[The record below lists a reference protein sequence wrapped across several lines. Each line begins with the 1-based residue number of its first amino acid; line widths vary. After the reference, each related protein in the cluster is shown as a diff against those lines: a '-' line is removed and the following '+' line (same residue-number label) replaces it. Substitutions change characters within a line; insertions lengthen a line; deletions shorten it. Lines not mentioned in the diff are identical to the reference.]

1 MSTKAYKQA
10 IETLMSRDV
19 EIDYRSIVVKL
30 AQHSPTLFNKLY
42 AEIAAPVLVGDPK
55 PGMSDAEREAERE
68 ADRRGINILDSLRY
82 RNAKVDAIKLIRDT
96 YGFGLKESKD
106 VADHL
111 CNYLSKAGY
120 CVAEYHDPAWLNSSQ
135 QRVLDKLIWID
146 KHPVR

>member
-55 PGMSDAEREAERE
+55 PGMSDDEERRV
-68 ADRRGINILDSLRY
+68 INILDSLRY

>member
-55 PGMSDAEREAERE
+55 PGMSDDEERRV
-68 ADRRGINILDSLRY
+68 INILDSLRY
-82 RNAKVDAIKLIRDT
+82 NNAKVDAIKLIRDT
-96 YGFGLKESKD
+96 YGFGVKESKD
-106 VADHL
+106 IADHL

-146 KHPVR
+146 KHPVRP

>member
-42 AEIAAPVLVGDPK
+42 AEIAAPVLVGDSK
-55 PGMSDAEREAERE
+55 PGMSDDEERRV
-68 ADRRGINILDSLRY
+68 INILNSLRY
-82 RNAKVDAIKLIRDT
+82 HNAKVDAIKLIRDT
-96 YGFGLKESKD
+96 YGFGLKESKE

-120 CVAEYHDPAWLNSSQ
+120 SVAEYPDPVWLNSSQ
-135 QRVLDKLIWID
+135 QRVLDKLIWIE
-146 KHPVR
+146 KHH

>member
-55 PGMSDAEREAERE
+55 PGMSDDEE
-68 ADRRGINILDSLRY
+68 RRGIYILNTLRY

-96 YGFGLKESKD
+96 YGFGLKESKE

-120 CVAEYHDPAWLNSSQ
+120 GVAEYPDPVWLNSSQ
-135 QRVLDKLIWID
+135 QRV
-146 KHPVR
+146 

>member
-55 PGMSDAEREAERE
+55 PGMSDDEERRI
-68 ADRRGINILDSLRY
+68 INILDSLRY

-96 YGFGLKESKD
+96 YGFGVKESKEI
-106 VADHL
+106 ADHL

-146 KHPVR
+146 KHPVRP

>member
-55 PGMSDAEREAERE
+55 PGMSDDEERRV
-68 ADRRGINILDSLRY
+68 INILNSLRY
-82 RNAKVDAIKLIRDT
+82 HNAKVDAIKLIRDT
-96 YGFGLKESKD
+96 YGFGVKESKD
-106 VADHL
+106 IADHL

-146 KHPVR
+146 KHPVRP

>member
-55 PGMSDAEREAERE
+55 PGMSDDEERRI
-68 ADRRGINILDSLRY
+68 INILDSLRY

-96 YGFGLKESKD
+96 YGFGVKESKD
-106 VADHL
+106 IADHL

-146 KHPVR
+146 KHPVRP

>member
-55 PGMSDAEREAERE
+55 PGMSDDEERRV
-68 ADRRGINILDSLRY
+68 INILNSLRY
-82 RNAKVDAIKLIRDT
+82 HNAKVDAIKLIRDT
-96 YGFGLKESKD
+96 YGFGLKESKE

-120 CVAEYHDPAWLNSSQ
+120 CVTEYHDPAWLNSSQ
-135 QRVLDKLIWID
+135 QRVLDKLIWIE
-146 KHPVR
+146 KHH

>member
-55 PGMSDAEREAERE
+55 PGMSDDEERRV
-68 ADRRGINILDSLRY
+68 INILDSLRY
-82 RNAKVDAIKLIRDT
+82 HNAKVDAIKLIRDT
-96 YGFGLKESKD
+96 YGFGVKEAKD

-120 CVAEYHDPAWLNSSQ
+120 SVAEYPDPAWLNSSQ
-135 QRVLDKLIWID
+135 QRVLDKLIWIE
-146 KHPVR
+146 KHH

>member
-55 PGMSDAEREAERE
+55 PDMSDDEERRI
-68 ADRRGINILDSLRY
+68 INILNSLRY
-82 RNAKVDAIKLIRDT
+82 SNSKLNAIKLIRDT
-96 YGFGLKESKD
+96 YGFGPKEAKD
-106 VADHL
+106 IADHL
-111 CNYLSKAGY
+111 CNYLRKAGY
-120 CVAEYHDPAWLNSSQ
+120 SVAEYPDPAWLNSSQ
-135 QRVLDKLIWID
+135 QRVLDKLIWIE
-146 KHPVR
+146 KHH

>member
-42 AEIAAPVLVGDPK
+42 AEIAAPVLVGDSK
-55 PGMSDAEREAERE
+55 PGMSDDEERRV
-68 ADRRGINILDSLRY
+68 INILDSLRY
-82 RNAKVDAIKLIRDT
+82 HNAKVDAIKLIRDT
-96 YGFGLKESKD
+96 YGFGVKESKE

-120 CVAEYHDPAWLNSSQ
+120 CVAEYPDPAWLNSSQ
-135 QRVLDKLIWID
+135 QRVLDKLIWIE
-146 KHPVR
+146 KHH

>member
-55 PGMSDAEREAERE
+55 PGMSDDEERRV
-68 ADRRGINILDSLRY
+68 INILNSLRY
-82 RNAKVDAIKLIRDT
+82 SNSKINAMKLIRDT
-96 YGFGLKESKD
+96 YGFGLKESKE

-120 CVAEYHDPAWLNSSQ
+120 CVAEYPDPAWLNSSQ
-135 QRVLDKLIWID
+135 QRVLDKLIWIE
-146 KHPVR
+146 KHH

>member
-1 MSTKAYKQA
+1 MSTKSYKQA

-42 AEIAAPVLVGDPK
+42 AEIAAPVLVGDPN
-55 PGMSDAEREAERE
+55 PGMSDDEERRV
-68 ADRRGINILDSLRY
+68 INILDSLRY
-82 RNAKVDAIKLIRDT
+82 NNAKIDAIKLIRDT
-96 YGFGLKESKD
+96 YGFGVKESKD
-106 VADHL
+106 IADHL

-146 KHPVR
+146 KHPVRP

>member
-55 PGMSDAEREAERE
+55 PGMSDDEE
-68 ADRRGINILDSLRY
+68 RRGIDILDSLRY
-82 RNAKVDAIKLIRDT
+82 HNAKVDAIKLIRDT

-106 VADHL
+106 ITDHL

-120 CVAEYHDPAWLNSSQ
+120 SVAEYHDPAWLNSSQ
-135 QRVLDKLIWID
+135 QQVLDKLIWIE
-146 KHPVR
+146 KHH

>member
-55 PGMSDAEREAERE
+55 PGMSDDEERRI
-68 ADRRGINILDSLRY
+68 INILDSLRY
-82 RNAKVDAIKLIRDT
+82 RNAEVDAIKLIRDT
-96 YGFGLKESKD
+96 YGFGVKESKD
-106 VADHL
+106 IADHL

-146 KHPVR
+146 KHPVRP

>member
-30 AQHSPTLFNKLY
+30 ARRSPTLFNKLY

-55 PGMSDAEREAERE
+55 PGMSDDEERRV
-68 ADRRGINILDSLRY
+68 INILDSLRY
-82 RNAKVDAIKLIRDT
+82 NNAKVDAIKLIRDT
-96 YGFGLKESKD
+96 YGFGVKESKD
-106 VADHL
+106 IADHL

-120 CVAEYHDPAWLNSSQ
+120 SVAEYHDPAWLNSSQ

-146 KHPVR
+146 KHPVRPS

>member
-19 EIDYRSIVVKL
+19 EIDYRSLAVKL

-55 PGMSDAEREAERE
+55 PGMSDDEERRV
-68 ADRRGINILDSLRY
+68 INILNSVRY
-82 RNAKVDAIKLIRDT
+82 NNAKVDAIKLIRDT
-96 YGFGLKESKD
+96 YGFGLKESKE

-120 CVAEYHDPAWLNSSQ
+120 SVAEYPDPVWLNSSQ
-135 QRVLDKLIWID
+135 QRVLDKLIWIE
-146 KHPVR
+146 KHH

>member
-55 PGMSDAEREAERE
+55 PGMSDDEERRV
-68 ADRRGINILDSLRY
+68 INILDSLRY

-96 YGFGLKESKD
+96 YGFGVKESKD
-106 VADHL
+106 IADHL

-146 KHPVR
+146 KHPVRP

>member
-55 PGMSDAEREAERE
+55 PGMSDDEERRV
-68 ADRRGINILDSLRY
+68 INILNSLRY
-82 RNAKVDAIKLIRDT
+82 HNAKVDAIKLIRDT
-96 YGFGLKESKD
+96 YGFGLKESKE

-120 CVAEYHDPAWLNSSQ
+120 SVAEYPDPVWLNSSQ

>member
-55 PGMSDAEREAERE
+55 PGMSDDEE
-68 ADRRGINILDSLRY
+68 RRGIYILNTLRY
-82 RNAKVDAIKLIRDT
+82 RNAKVDAIKLIV
-96 YGFGLKESKD
+96 S
-106 VADHL
+106 
-111 CNYLSKAGY
+111 
-120 CVAEYHDPAWLNSSQ
+120 
-135 QRVLDKLIWID
+135 
-146 KHPVR
+146 

>member
-42 AEIAAPVLVGDPK
+42 AEIVVPVLAGDPK
-55 PGMSDAEREAERE
+55 PGMYGVEELAVS
-68 ADRRGINILDSLRY
+68 INILDSLRY
-82 RNAKVDAIKLIRDT
+82 RNAKVDAIKLIRNT

-106 VADHL
+106 IADHL

-120 CVAEYHDPAWLNSSQ
+120 SVAECHDPAWLNSSQ
-135 QRVLDKLIWID
+135 QQVLDKLIRLE
-146 KHPVR
+146 KHH

>member
-19 EIDYRSIVVKL
+19 EIDYRLIVVKL

-55 PGMSDAEREAERE
+55 PGMSDDEERRV
-68 ADRRGINILDSLRY
+68 INILDALRY
-82 RNAKVDAIKLIRDT
+82 NNSTVETIKLIRDT
-96 YGFGLKESKD
+96 YGFSLKESKD
-106 VADHL
+106 IADHL

-120 CVAEYHDPAWLNSSQ
+120 WVAEYHDPACLNSSQ

>member
-55 PGMSDAEREAERE
+55 QGMSDDEERRV
-68 ADRRGINILDSLRY
+68 INILDSLRY

>member
-55 PGMSDAEREAERE
+55 PGMSDDEERRV
-68 ADRRGINILDSLRY
+68 INILNSLRY
-82 RNAKVDAIKLIRDT
+82 SNSKLNAIKLIRDT
-96 YGFGLKESKD
+96 YGFGLKESKE

-120 CVAEYHDPAWLNSSQ
+120 CVAEYPDPAWLNSSQ
-135 QRVLDKLIWID
+135 QRVLDKLIWIEQ
-146 KHPVR
+146 HH

>member
-55 PGMSDAEREAERE
+55 PGMSDDEERRV
-68 ADRRGINILDSLRY
+68 INILNSLRY
-82 RNAKVDAIKLIRDT
+82 HNAKVDAIKLIRDT
-96 YGFGLKESKD
+96 YGFGLKESKE

-120 CVAEYHDPAWLNSSQ
+120 CVAEYPDPAWLNSSQ
-135 QRVLDKLIWID
+135 QRVLDKLIWIEQ
-146 KHPVR
+146 HH

>member
-55 PGMSDAEREAERE
+55 PGMSDDEERRV
-68 ADRRGINILDSLRY
+68 INILDSLRY

-120 CVAEYHDPAWLNSSQ
+120 CVAEYPDPAWLNSSQ
-135 QRVLDKLIWID
+135 QQVLDKLIWIE
-146 KHPVR
+146 KHR

>member
-55 PGMSDAEREAERE
+55 PGMSDDEERRV
-68 ADRRGINILDSLRY
+68 INILDSLRY
-82 RNAKVDAIKLIRDT
+82 RNAKVDAIKLIRDA
-96 YGFGLKESKD
+96 YGFGVKESKD
-106 VADHL
+106 IADHL

-146 KHPVR
+146 KHPVRP

>member
-42 AEIAAPVLVGDPK
+42 AEIAAPVLVGDSK
-55 PGMSDAEREAERE
+55 PGMSDDEERRV
-68 ADRRGINILDSLRY
+68 INILNSLRY
-82 RNAKVDAIKLIRDT
+82 NNAKVDAIKLIRDT
-96 YGFGLKESKD
+96 YGFGLKESKE

-120 CVAEYHDPAWLNSSQ
+120 SVAEYPDPVWLNSSQ
-135 QRVLDKLIWID
+135 QRVLDKLIWIE
-146 KHPVR
+146 KHH

>member
-55 PGMSDAEREAERE
+55 PGMSDDEERRV
-68 ADRRGINILDSLRY
+68 INILDSLRY
-82 RNAKVDAIKLIRDT
+82 NNAKIDAIKLIRDT
-96 YGFGLKESKD
+96 YGFGVKEAKD

-146 KHPVR
+146 KHPVRP

>member
-19 EIDYRSIVVKL
+19 EIDYRSLAVKL

-42 AEIAAPVLVGDPK
+42 AEIVAPVLVGDSK
-55 PGMSDAEREAERE
+55 PGMSDDEERRV
-68 ADRRGINILDSLRY
+68 INILNSLRY
-82 RNAKVDAIKLIRDT
+82 HNAKVDAIKLIRDT
-96 YGFGLKESKD
+96 YGFGLKESKE

-120 CVAEYHDPAWLNSSQ
+120 CVAEYPDPAWLNSSQ
-135 QRVLDKLIWID
+135 QRVLDKLIWIE
-146 KHPVR
+146 KHH

>member
-19 EIDYRSIVVKL
+19 EIDYRSLAVKL

-55 PGMSDAEREAERE
+55 PGMSDDEERRV
-68 ADRRGINILDSLRY
+68 INILNSVRY
-82 RNAKVDAIKLIRDT
+82 NNAKVDAIKLIRDT
-96 YGFGLKESKD
+96 YGFGLKESKE

-120 CVAEYHDPAWLNSSQ
+120 CVAEYPDPVWLNSSQ
-135 QRVLDKLIWID
+135 QRVLDKLIWIE
-146 KHPVR
+146 KHH

>member
-19 EIDYRSIVVKL
+19 EIDYRSLAVKL

-42 AEIAAPVLVGDPK
+42 AEIAAPVLVGDSK
-55 PGMSDAEREAERE
+55 PGMSDDEERRV
-68 ADRRGINILDSLRY
+68 INILNSLRY
-82 RNAKVDAIKLIRDT
+82 HNAKVDAIKLIRDT
-96 YGFGLKESKD
+96 YGFGLKESKE

-120 CVAEYHDPAWLNSSQ
+120 SVAEYPDPVWLNSSQ
-135 QRVLDKLIWID
+135 QRVLDKLIWIE
-146 KHPVR
+146 KHH

>member
-55 PGMSDAEREAERE
+55 PGMSDDEE
-68 ADRRGINILDSLRY
+68 RRGIYILNTLRY

-96 YGFGLKESKD
+96 YGIGLKESKE
-106 VADHL
+106 VVDHL

-120 CVAEYHDPAWLNSSQ
+120 SVAEYPDPAWLNSSQ
-135 QRVLDKLIWID
+135 QRVLDKLIWIE
-146 KHPVR
+146 KHHEL

>member
-42 AEIAAPVLVGDPK
+42 AEIAAPVLVGVPK
-55 PGMSDAEREAERE
+55 PGMSGVEELAVS
-68 ADRRGINILDSLRY
+68 INILDSLRY
-82 RNAKVDAIKLIRDT
+82 RNAKVDAIKLIRNT

-106 VADHL
+106 IADHL
-111 CNYLSKAGY
+111 CNYLNKAGY
-120 CVAEYHDPAWLNSSQ
+120 SVAEYHDPAWLNSSQ
-135 QRVLDKLIWID
+135 QQVLDKLIRIE
-146 KHPVR
+146 KHH

>member
-42 AEIAAPVLVGDPK
+42 AEIVVPVLVGVPK
-55 PGMSDAEREAERE
+55 PGMSGVEELAAS
-68 ADRRGINILDSLRY
+68 INILDSLRY
-82 RNAKVDAIKLIRDT
+82 RNAKVDAIKLIRAT

-106 VADHL
+106 IADHL

-120 CVAEYHDPAWLNSSQ
+120 SVAEYHDPAWLNSSQ
-135 QRVLDKLIWID
+135 QQVLDKLIRIE
-146 KHPVR
+146 KHH

>member
-55 PGMSDAEREAERE
+55 PGMSDDEERRV
-68 ADRRGINILDSLRY
+68 INILDSLRY
-82 RNAKVDAIKLIRDT
+82 HNAKVDAIKLIRDT
-96 YGFGLKESKD
+96 YGFGVKESKE

-120 CVAEYHDPAWLNSSQ
+120 SVAEYPDPVWLNSSQ